1 MSRQKYSK
9 FTGQTTT
16 PYMDGI
22 SMWADSNQEPDKNEI
37 TVRLIEFILDMNQ
50 ADQLILLKEL
60 ENKHIEDNRIA
71 AGKTHVQYEEMRE
84 HPRKTSL
91 IAVDCTTHDVCF
103 TNFIQD
109 ISRGGVFIET
119 NAHFYVGQELK
130 MNFSLPEVEN
140 PIAVGG
146 EVVRVN
152 SHGIGVKFISGDVN
166 TFDVTV

>member
-1 MSRQKYSK
+1 MSQQKHSK
-9 FTGQTTT
+9 ITGQTTT
-16 PYMDGI
+16 PYIENI
-22 SMWADSNQEPDKNEI
+22 SILTDSNREPDKNEI
-37 TVRLIEFILDMNQ
+37 TVRLIEFILDMHE
-50 ADQLILLKEL
+50 ADQLILLRDL
-60 ENKHIEDNRIA
+60 GNKHFGEERRE
-71 AGKTHVQYEEMRE
+71 AGKKRVPYEEMRE

-109 ISRGGVFIET
+109 ISSGGVFIET

-130 MNFSLPEVEN
+130 MNFSLPEIEN

-146 EVVRVN
+146 EVIRVN

-166 TFDVTV
+166 KFDVKI